1 MYLHPHFFVNIQNIF
16 DPPPI
21 QFTQIFIVLD
31 IQLKEKKIIYYSI
44 GEGFQISPTYD
55 ILKITFQI
63 QRGLGDGSF
72 CFCFCI
78 FVFLFISMH
87 ETKYDTLL

>member
-31 IQLKEKKIIYYSI
+31 IQLKEKKNIYFYPP
-44 GEGFQISPTYD
+44 FPRQY
-55 ILKITFQI
+55 KN
-63 QRGLGDGSF
+63 R
-72 CFCFCI
+72 
-78 FVFLFISMH
+78 
-87 ETKYDTLL
+87 

>member
-31 IQLKEKKIIYYSI
+31 IQLKEKNNILLPSI
-44 GEGFQISPTYD
+44 SSSI
-55 ILKITFQI
+55 
-63 QRGLGDGSF
+63 
-72 CFCFCI
+72 
-78 FVFLFISMH
+78 
-87 ETKYDTLL
+87 